1 MKILLKTIYLLTIA
15 GLIGIQLATIIDDP
29 DHIAEPD
36 PNCPICIASQT
47 RACIDPDISISFT
60 PDIIFY
66 LIETSAYNPYS
77 EYYYSN
83 LSIRAPPHS

>member
-1 MKILLKTIYLLTIA
+1 MKILLKTIYLLTVA

-36 PNCPICIASQT
+36 PNCPICIAANT
-47 RACIDPDISISFT
+47 PVCIDTDITISFN

-66 LIETSAYNPYS
+66 LIETSSNNPYS
-77 EYYYSN
+77 EYYYLN